1 MQKKLQSDDDDLVE
15 IFQQHYAELRREHSE
30 FQNTVHKLECEV
42 AGLRGRIHQLE
53 ELNKRLTEERD
64 QFLERYYRL
73 VTQFELIGGG
83 IDRARCNVSD
93 TIGLLRRRPEKY
105 EPHEL
110 PSLPAAKSLSNVN
123 GQLEDGIA
131 EITATLGGDHRSA
144 AE

>member
-1 MQKKLQSDDDDLVE
+1 MLKKLQSDDDDLME

-30 FQNTVHKLECEV
+30 YKDTVHKLECEV
-42 AGLRGRIHQLE
+42 AGLRGRIDQLE

-83 IDRARCNVSD
+83 IDRARGNVSD
-93 TIGLLRRRPEKY
+93 TI
-105 EPHEL
+105 PHEL